1 MANSEKTYH
10 EIAAKITSEFVNKEL
25 LQELDKT
32 RNASMLEDEDK
43 VVHNLK
49 SYLASFKRNNVHKKI
64 LLNVQSWV
72 LKGET
77 MFILSFNCNGFQC
90 NGFQPINLFVCN
102 NPFMIITCYSRDV
115 GLKFMN
121 VLWQFEK
128 VKIICK
134 LQNK

>member
-1 MANSEKTYH
+1 MADNEKAYH
-10 EIAAKITSEFVNKEL
+10 EIAANTTCEFVNKEL

-32 RNASMLEDEDK
+32 RNASMLEDEDI

-64 LLNVQSWV
+64 LLNVRGWV
-72 LKGET
+72 LKGKT
-77 MFILSFNCNGFQC
+77 MFIPSSSCNGFQSL
-90 NGFQPINLFVCN
+90 NLFVCN
-102 NPFMIITCYSRDV
+102 NPFMTITCYSRDV

-128 VKIICK
+128 VKTICK
-134 LQNK
+134 L

>member
-1 MANSEKTYH
+1 MADNEKAYH
-10 EIAAKITSEFVNKEL
+10 EIAANTTCEFVIKEL

-32 RNASMLEDEDK
+32 RNASMLEDEDI

-49 SYLASFKRNNVHKKI
+49 SYLASFKRNNNVHKKI
-64 LLNVQSWV
+64 LLNVQGWV
-72 LKGET
+72 LKGKT
-77 MFILSFNCNGFQC
+77 VFIPSSKCNGFQC
-90 NGFQPINLFVCN
+90 NGWKPLNLFLCN
-102 NPFMIITCYSRDV
+102 NPFMTITCYSRDV

-134 LQNK
+134 L